1 MTSEQ
6 LLEQIRVFKIVDG
19 VDVKLSDA
27 AGKLTRVTLVAELLV
42 KAFGASAKDLSL
54 EQLREV
60 AGARGKHCHPISWP
74 SRIAP

>member
-60 AGARGKHCHPISWP
+60 AGARG
-74 SRIAP
+74 